1 MKDSN
6 KIQKILDVVS
16 DKSALYL
23 SELETLNTVD
33 DDMTMEIEIATAQ
46 ITLLDEVY
54 QDILLIKNS

>member
-6 KIQKILDVVS
+6 KIQKILDAVS